1 MAAVQI
7 TVSGTAQDVSNLIEI
22 DTDFYVANAAV
33 FVANTFQLNNKY
45 DNLIIVDV
53 VGTTTGTTTD
63 PESWE

>member
-22 DTDFYVANAAV
+22 DTDFYVANSP
-33 FVANTFQLNNKY
+33 FFIANTFQLNNKY

-53 VGTTTGTTTD
+53 VGTTTGATD